1 LKKICL
7 VIYEHTLLLYMLKS
21 TIYVTEIDKIK
32 LNIVIFLRIPEKDFM
47 SDTRTLSEMC
57 IFNIEHRKKPY

>member
-1 LKKICL
+1 
-7 VIYEHTLLLYMLKS
+7 MLKS